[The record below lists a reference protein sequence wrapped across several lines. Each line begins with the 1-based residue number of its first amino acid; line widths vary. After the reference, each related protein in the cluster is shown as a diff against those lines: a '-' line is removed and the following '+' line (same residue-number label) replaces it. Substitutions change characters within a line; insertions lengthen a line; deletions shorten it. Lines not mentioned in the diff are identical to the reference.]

1 MKTLLEILSLKRPHG
16 GVGERFV
23 AEEILSRLPYELMYY
38 APAGKPMAYL
48 ITTDPESTTLFVSHL
63 DTVHREDGP
72 NPVVYDES
80 SQWMYKDTAFV
91 ENVTPLGADDGA
103 GVWLLYKMIE
113 AGVPGTY
120 LFTVGE
126 ECGGVGAKW
135 MSECAS
141 DFLGKFER
149 AIEFDRRGTTSVITH
164 QGFGRCCSDDFAQS
178 LADKLGM
185 DFKPDNTGV
194 YTDTA
199 EFTEIIPECT
209 NISCGYD
216 REHSGAETLDVAFL
230 EDLLVVCLSLDWSS
244 LPVVRDPAEVDAVGY
259 EGAWW
264 DKPANSD
271 VFTVDDLYTMT
282 PEERLDMCYDD
293 PDKINCLL
301 TELMYNG
308 VTLGGN

>member
-16 GVGERFV
+16 GAGELFV
-23 AEEILSRLPYELMYY
+23 AEEILARLPYELMVYNN
-38 APAGKPMAYL
+38 AKGHPMAYL
-48 ITTDPESTTLFVSHL
+48 IEVGESRTVFIAHL

-72 NPVVYDES
+72 NPVVYDEALG
-80 SQWMYKDTAFV
+80 WMSKGDG
-91 ENVTPLGADDGA
+91 TPLGADNGA

-113 AGVPGTY
+113 AGVLGTY

-135 MSECAS
+135 LA
-141 DFLGKFER
+141 DNAAGFLGGFDR

-164 QGFGRCCSDDFAQS
+164 QGFGRCCSDEFAEA
-178 LADKLGM
+178 LAAKLGM
-185 DFKPDNTGV
+185 DFKADDTGV

-209 NISCGYD
+209 NISVGYD
-216 REHSGAETLDVAFL
+216 REHSGAETLDVLFL
-230 EDLLVVCLSLDWSS
+230 EKLLATCVSLDWES
-244 LPVVRDPAEVDAVGY
+244 LPAVRDPSVVEAMGY

-264 DKPANSD
+264 NKPANSED
-271 VFTVDDLYTMT
+271 MTIDDLYLMS
-282 PEERLDMCYDD
+282 PEKRLELCYDD
-293 PDKINCLL
+293 PESVACLL

-308 VTLGGN
+308 VTYGGS